1 MVERAMTRD
10 NSVDAVRKAGRL
22 LKMVAVGGTEGFE
35 LGTLAQLCHLPRST
49 THRLLASLVDEGLV
63 ARVKGTRRYAGSD
76 PHGTPRQAPVDVPLY
91 KREWRETIQRV
102 PLGRNDAIFVLARD
116 RDDVICVDA
125 CFGERMIPSLT
136 GGVGGRVALGFGPG
150 ATMILSCCDD
160 ETISRITSRSAA
172 AGGEHALRRDVETAR
187 RRGYASDEG
196 ALIRGIGGIA
206 VNIPRRTSGTPLA
219 LGVALH
225 IDDRPPCY
233 ATLMHDLR
241 QASET
246 LAGMV

>member
-1 MVERAMTRD
+1 MTGD

-35 LGTLAQLCHLPRST
+35 LGTLAELCRLPRST

-63 ARVKGTRRYAGSD
+63 ARVRGTRRYARSDLHGGS
-76 PHGTPRQAPVDVPLY
+76 RQAHIDIPLH
-91 KREWRETIQRV
+91 KREWREAIQRV

-125 CFGERMIPSLT
+125 CFGERVIPSLT

-150 ATMILSCCDD
+150 ATMILSCCDN
-160 ETISRITSRSAA
+160 ETISRVTARSAG

-187 RRGYASDEG
+187 QRGYACDEG

-206 VNIPRRTSGTPLA
+206 VSIPRRTSGTPLA

-225 IDDRPPCY
+225 IDDRPPRY
-233 ATLMHDLR
+233 AALMHDLC
-241 QASET
+241 QASQT
-246 LAGMV
+246 LAGLV